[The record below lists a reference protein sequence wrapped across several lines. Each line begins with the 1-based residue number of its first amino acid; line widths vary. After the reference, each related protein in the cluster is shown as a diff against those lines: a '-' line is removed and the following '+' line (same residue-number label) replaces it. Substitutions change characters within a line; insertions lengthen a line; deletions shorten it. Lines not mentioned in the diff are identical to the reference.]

1 MQLQEME
8 NSEVLWDTDTDIRMN
23 WRECWHINADKQEEC
38 RSIEKWEKISTVIS
52 TVGSRYSEP
61 LNSEDSPYSEFFM
74 ETNIQ
79 NVK

>member
-1 MQLQEME
+1 MNLI
-8 NSEVLWDTDTDIRMN
+8 STHFDIR
-23 WRECWHINADKQEEC
+23 WFP
-38 RSIEKWEKISTVIS
+38 ISDTLPKLS

-74 ETNIQ
+74 ETNVQ